1 MSKWPELPEKRLIEA
16 VFPEG
21 MGRSLL
27 LQPRDG
33 WGARETD
40 QGEIQRKVNGNEI
53 QAGKIKRILVTREK
67 EWAEIPVLS
76 PISCKNFSDLLK
88 LL

>member
-1 MSKWPELPEKRLIEA
+1 MSKRPELPEKRLIEA

-67 EWAEIPVLS
+67 EWTEIPVLS

>member
-1 MSKWPELPEKRLIEA
+1 MRKWPELPEKRLIEA

-40 QGEIQRKVNGNEI
+40 QGEIQRKVNGNDIRNRGNSSYKCTEDKETI
-53 QAGKIKRILVTREK
+53 YNGKKINWSV
-67 EWAEIPVLS
+67 VGV
-76 PISCKNFSDLLK
+76 
-88 LL
+88 